1 MFQTIRMF
9 TGNSRVN
16 ELLAKHFQRFQ
27 LATLVTAA
35 RGFHLAS
42 RVDVEVALDAMLLN
56 GWSRMVGGW
65 YGQKE
70 AIAQFH
76 HPAKPGTVT
85 VAGHPSVEVLER

>member
-1 MFQTIRMF
+1 M
-9 TGNSRVN
+9 
-16 ELLAKHFQRFQ
+16 
-27 LATLVTAA
+27 TAA

-42 RVDVEVALDAMLLN
+42 GVDVQVALDAMLLN
-56 GWSRMVGGW
+56 GWSRMVEGW

-85 VAGHPSVEVLER
+85 VAGHPAVEVLER